1 MATRTTTSSAG
12 LEEVEDSE
20 GFEDVMGFE
29 CSTGF
34 TRPGAVRTAG

>member
-12 LEEVEDSE
+12 LEEVEGSERFE

-29 CSTGF
+29 
-34 TRPGAVRTAG
+34 